1 MKTEK
6 SKKEIVHISIFG
18 LIGVGKTTAARKLQ
32 NQIEI
37 EYNTLN
43 VENHKEPV
51 KEWEDS
57 GILDAF
63 YKDPKRYGYSFQQN
77 AFSSR
82 LRSLKDIDLKTT
94 DIIISDGH
102 VLMDR
107 YGFTEML
114 HEDGLISDDEYKWY
128 LNSFKDWRKIIDIA
142 NPDVIIYLK
151 TDVEIVLERIRKR
164 ARGAETGIK
173 KEYLEKLQKKMEIF
187 FEKPE
192 FKKRIVIID
201 STVKKDLIIFN
212 LMNKLEPLLMNVVQ
226 HKIQNTKDPF
236 QIIKKPNIFK
246 SQILVFGLKIKI
258 FNLIFVIL
266 VQLLLQFLIIK

>member
-94 DIIISDGH
+94 DII
-102 VLMDR
+102 
-107 YGFTEML
+107 TEML